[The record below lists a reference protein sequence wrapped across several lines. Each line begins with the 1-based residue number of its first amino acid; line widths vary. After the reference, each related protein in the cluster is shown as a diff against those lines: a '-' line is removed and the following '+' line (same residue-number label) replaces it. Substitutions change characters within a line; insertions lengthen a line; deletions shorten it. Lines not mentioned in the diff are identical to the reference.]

1 MEKPET
7 GDIKKS
13 LFTLLF
19 SYLTLAEDI
28 NLSDLIHETKIQ
40 DGEDDSDPGLIYESR
55 IQDGEDDSHQGLIHE
70 TRIQD
75 GEDDSDPGLKE
86 LESK

>member
-13 LFTLLF
+13 LFTLHFL
-19 SYLTLAEDI
+19 YLTLAEDI
-28 NLSDLIHETKIQ
+28 DMIDLI
-40 DGEDDSDPGLIYESR
+40 Y
-55 IQDGEDDSHQGLIHE
+55 E